1 MAAPHHAACRI
12 IALTL
17 YGDYILFSSE
27 IQTIMKTP
35 EDFKTLAG
43 ELETLSKKLA
53 ELNEEELALVAGGHR
68 NDNAKKD

>member
-1 MAAPHHAACRI
+1 MPHNRFSI
-12 IALTL
+12 IWRL
-17 YGDYILFSSE
+17 YTIFSGNTNDYD
-27 IQTIMKTP
+27 TP
-35 EDFKTLAG
+35 EDFKTLAK